1 MNHYKLEPLLEKQ
14 KQLQAQIAE
23 QEDILTKEVA
33 KPRAWK
39 SVRTV
44 QTTTQPDSG
53 ASIAAKK
60 RIGQCEQ
67 ELAAVSLRAREV
79 ENILAKIEQDIR
91 EDKEVETWGANLQL
105 PREQRTPL
113 PEPARI
119 QRMEARQRKEW
130 LGAPGPLVRLRLV
143 RTLADL
149 EANRNTLLTLTKRR
163 LQPQRIVVAQEEDD
177 DSISVMSEDDE
188 LEEQAEYVANID
200 AEGY

>member
-1 MNHYKLEPLLEKQ
+1 MNQYKLEPLLEKQ
-14 KQLQAQIAE
+14 KHVQAQIAE
-23 QEDILTKEVA
+23 QEDILTKEA
-33 KPRAWK
+33 TKPRAWK

-44 QTTTQPDSG
+44 QTTPQPDSG

-60 RIGQCEQ
+60 RIGQLEQ
-67 ELAAVSLRAREV
+67 ELAAVSLRVREV
-79 ENILAKIEQDIR
+79 ENILAKIEQDVR
-91 EDKEVETWGANLQL
+91 EDKEVEEWGANLRL
-105 PREQRTPL
+105 PRDQRVSL

-130 LGAPGPLVRLRLV
+130 LGTPGPLVRLRLV

-149 EANRNTLLTLTKRR
+149 EANRNTLLALTKRR
-163 LQPQRIVVAQEEDD
+163 LPPQRVAPPPEEDD
-177 DSISVMSEDDE
+177 DSITVISEDDE